1 MLAKS
6 NSRSTP
12 KIAAAIVFQLQWSR
26 AQMAAKTAA
35 MAAATHPTE
44 RAIHDL
50 RVALRQCRAVT
61 TGFRALL
68 DKAERERLV
77 EPWRRLSKTLG
88 RARSLDVAAELF
100 VNGPP
105 GTNQAALAGVRRRW
119 ASAQSAARAAA
130 RSAVQAALAEGMF
143 DRAPP
148 TLKPTEATISD
159 VADAAFAHE
168 RKRFKTASKGLA
180 KLPAP
185 LRHKA
190 RIRAKTWRYVIE
202 MFDSAVDLDHRRQRK
217 RRLADLQV
225 MQNELGALNDFA
237 TTPALAAEIL
247 AVAPTEQAIAAGEAI
262 ARAGDQADRRLKRA
276 CDARR
281 RILRS

>member
-1 MLAKS
+1 
-6 NSRSTP
+6 
-12 KIAAAIVFQLQWSR
+12 
-26 AQMAAKTAA
+26 MAAKSGAIDTGAR
-35 MAAATHPTE
+35 PTSE
-44 RAIHDL
+44 NIHDL
-50 RVALRQCRAVT
+50 RVALRRLRAVT
-61 TGFRALL
+61 TGFRTLL
-68 DKAERERLV
+68 DKTERARIV

-88 RARSLDVAAELF
+88 RARSLDVAAEFF
-100 VNGPP
+100 VKGPP
-105 GTNQAALAGVRRRW
+105 GADKATLAGVRRRW
-119 ASAQSAARAAA
+119 ASAQTEARAAA
-130 RSAVQAALAEGMF
+130 RSAVLAALAEGMF
-143 DRAPP
+143 ERAPP

-168 RKRFKTASKGLA
+168 RKRFKKASKGLA

-185 LRHKA
+185 LRHRA

-202 MFDSAVDLDHRRQRK
+202 MFDSAVDLDHRRRRK

-225 MQNELGALNDFA
+225 MQDELGALNDLA

-247 AVAPTEQAIAAGEAI
+247 ACAPTEQAVAAGEAI
-262 ARAGDQADRRLKRA
+262 AQAGDQADRRLKRA